1 MALGETGGRTLPLL
15 SAKTKASGFGP
26 LYGSLHS
33 SCPCRATGPEDHE
46 MRVVGMAIA
55 LASGARILVVVY
67 VVGGFVERVVL
78 RFG

>member
-1 MALGETGGRTLPLL
+1 
-15 SAKTKASGFGP
+15 
-26 LYGSLHS
+26 
-33 SCPCRATGPEDHE
+33 

-55 LASGARILVVVY
+55 LASGMRILVVVY